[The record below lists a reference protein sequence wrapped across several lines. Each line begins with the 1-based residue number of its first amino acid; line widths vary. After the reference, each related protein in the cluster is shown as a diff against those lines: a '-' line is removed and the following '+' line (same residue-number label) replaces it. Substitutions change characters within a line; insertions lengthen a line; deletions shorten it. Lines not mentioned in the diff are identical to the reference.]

1 MRKILTFLI
10 IFGGT
15 VSCVLM
21 FGIVLYA
28 IAPEYRQV
36 VTVLVE
42 DDDIPVVT
50 VSQQPVADENI
61 ENEETKPDYEKK
73 PDSYYKI
80 TYIEN
85 EPVATES
92 EPTEKEAA
100 IIDRQYHEDCGTGKG
115 YWVITYEDGT
125 MEIEYN

>member
-28 IAPEYRQV
+28 IAPEYRHV
-36 VTVLVE
+36 VTALVE

-50 VSQQPVADENI
+50 VSQQPI
-61 ENEETKPDYEKK
+61 EEEVKESEEPEATPEKK

-85 EPVATES
+85 EPVATKS
-92 EPTEKEAA
+92 QPTDKETV

-125 MEIEYN
+125 IEIEYN

>member
-61 ENEETKPDYEKK
+61 ENEETKPAYEKK

>member
-50 VSQQPVADENI
+50 VSQQPVPDKNI
-61 ENEETKPDYEKK
+61 ENEETKPAYEKK

-125 MEIEYN
+125 IEIEYN

>member
-21 FGIVLYA
+21 FSIVLYA
-28 IAPEYRQV
+28 ITPEYRQV
-36 VTVLVE
+36 VTALVE

-61 ENEETKPDYEKK
+61 ENEETKLAYEKK

-92 EPTEKEAA
+92 EPTEKEAV

>member
-21 FGIVLYA
+21 FSIVLYA
-28 IAPEYRQV
+28 ITPEYRQV
-36 VTVLVE
+36 VTALVE

-61 ENEETKPDYEKK
+61 ENEETKPAYEKK

-125 MEIEYN
+125 IEIEYN

>member
-50 VSQQPVADENI
+50 VSQQPVPDKNI
-61 ENEETKPDYEKK
+61 ENEETKPAYEKK

>member
-28 IAPEYRQV
+28 IAPEYRHV
-36 VTVLVE
+36 VTALVE

-50 VSQQPVADENI
+50 VSQQPI
-61 ENEETKPDYEKK
+61 EEEVKESEEPESTPEKK

-85 EPVATES
+85 EPVATKS
-92 EPTEKEAA
+92 QPTDKETV

-125 MEIEYN
+125 IEIEYN

>member
-21 FGIVLYA
+21 FSIVLYA
-28 IAPEYRQV
+28 ITPEYRQV
-36 VTVLVE
+36 VTALVE

-61 ENEETKPDYEKK
+61 ENEETKPAYEKK

>member
-21 FGIVLYA
+21 FSIVLYA
-28 IAPEYRQV
+28 ITPEYRQV
-36 VTVLVE
+36 VTALVE

-61 ENEETKPDYEKK
+61 ENEETKPAYETK

-92 EPTEKEAA
+92 EPTEKEAV
-100 IIDRQYHEDCGTGKG
+100 ITDRQYHEDCGTGKG

>member
-61 ENEETKPDYEKK
+61 ENEETKPAYEKK

-125 MEIEYN
+125 IEIEYN

>member
-21 FGIVLYA
+21 FSIVLYA
-28 IAPEYRQV
+28 ITPEYRQV
-36 VTVLVE
+36 VTALVE

-61 ENEETKPDYEKK
+61 ENEETQPAYETK

-125 MEIEYN
+125 IEIEYN